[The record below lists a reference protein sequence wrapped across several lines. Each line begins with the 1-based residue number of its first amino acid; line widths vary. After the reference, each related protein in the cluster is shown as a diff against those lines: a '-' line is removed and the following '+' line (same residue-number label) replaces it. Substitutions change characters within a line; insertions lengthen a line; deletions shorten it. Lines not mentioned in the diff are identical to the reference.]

1 MKKLFAM
8 ALSGLLSAALL
19 AGCASD
25 TQPTATPDVSAS
37 LPAVSESVTPQP
49 EESILPEES
58 QQPEESIQPSEQPEE
73 TPSAQPSAKP
83 TATPSAK
90 PSAKPS
96 DTPSI
101 APTNKP
107 VSPKP
112 TATPKPTAAPTATP
126 APTPETSVV
135 QSVWNEI
142 SALDMPMMTTVNDAL
157 LSSIYGINAS
167 NLVEYVCKMPAM
179 NTTATEFFIGEVKD
193 GKMDTVKAA
202 LEARQDALD
211 EEWSKYLP
219 EQYELVQNYQLV
231 TSGNYVIFVISD
243 QADDVVSI
251 FNSYAK

>member
-96 DTPSI
+96 A
-101 APTNKP
+101 APTTKP
-107 VSPKP
+107 TTKP

-167 NLVEYVCKMPAM
+167 DLVEYVCKMPAM

-243 QADDVVSI
+243 QADEAVSA
-251 FNSYAK
+251 FNTYAK

>member
-1 MKKLFAM
+1 MVKEH
-8 ALSGLLSAALL
+8 
-19 AGCASD
+19 CA
-25 TQPTATPDVSAS
+25 PTA
-37 LPAVSESVTPQP
+37 
-49 EESILPEES
+49 
-58 QQPEESIQPSEQPEE
+58 
-73 TPSAQPSAKP
+73 
-83 TATPSAK
+83 
-90 PSAKPS
+90 
-96 DTPSI
+96 
-101 APTNKP
+101 
-107 VSPKP
+107 KP

-167 NLVEYVCKMPAM
+167 DLVEYVCKMPAM

-202 LEARQDALD
+202 LEARQAALD

-243 QADDVVSI
+243 QVDEAVSA
-251 FNSYAK
+251 FNTYAK

>member
-96 DTPSI
+96 A
-101 APTNKP
+101 APTTKP
-107 VSPKP
+107 TAKP

-142 SALDMPMMTTVNDAL
+142 SALDMPMMTTVNDTL

-167 NLVEYVCKMPAM
+167 DLVEYVCKMPAM

-202 LEARQDALD
+202 LEARQAALD

>member
-96 DTPSI
+96 A
-101 APTNKP
+101 APTTKP
-107 VSPKP
+107 TAKP

-142 SALDMPMMTTVNDAL
+142 SALAMPMMTTVNDAL

-167 NLVEYVCKMPAM
+167 DLVEYVCKMPAM

-202 LEARQDALD
+202 LEARQAALD

-243 QADDVVSI
+243 QVDEAVSA
-251 FNSYAK
+251 FNTYAK

>member
-96 DTPSI
+96 A
-101 APTNKP
+101 APTTKP
-107 VSPKP
+107 TAKP

-167 NLVEYVCKMPAM
+167 DLVEYVCKMPAM
-179 NTTATEFFIGEVKD
+179 DTTATEFFIGEVKD

-243 QADDVVSI
+243 QADEAVSA
-251 FNSYAK
+251 FNTYAK

>member
-96 DTPSI
+96 A
-101 APTNKP
+101 APTTTP
-107 VSPKP
+107 TAKP

-167 NLVEYVCKMPAM
+167 DLVEYVCKMPAM

-202 LEARQDALD
+202 LEARQAALD

-243 QADDVVSI
+243 QVDEAVSA
-251 FNSYAK
+251 FNTYAK

>member
-96 DTPSI
+96 A
-101 APTNKP
+101 APTTKP
-107 VSPKP
+107 TAKP

-167 NLVEYVCKMPAM
+167 DLVEYVCKMPAM

-211 EEWSKYLP
+211 TEWSKYLP

-243 QADDVVSI
+243 QADEAVSA
-251 FNSYAK
+251 FNTYAK

>member
-49 EESILPEES
+49 EES

-96 DTPSI
+96 A
-101 APTNKP
+101 APTTKP
-107 VSPKP
+107 TAKP

-167 NLVEYVCKMPAM
+167 DLVEYVCKMPAM

-202 LEARQDALD
+202 LEARQAALD

-243 QADDVVSI
+243 QVDEAVSA
-251 FNSYAK
+251 FNTYAK

>member
-49 EESILPEES
+49 EGSILPEES

-96 DTPSI
+96 A
-101 APTNKP
+101 APTTKP
-107 VSPKP
+107 TAKP

-142 SALDMPMMTTVNDAL
+142 SALDMPMMTTVNDTL

-167 NLVEYVCKMPAM
+167 DLVEYVCKMPAM

>member
-96 DTPSI
+96 A
-101 APTNKP
+101 APTTKP
-107 VSPKP
+107 TAKP

-167 NLVEYVCKMPAM
+167 DLVEYVCKMPAM

-243 QADDVVSI
+243 QADEAVSA
-251 FNSYAK
+251 FNTYAK

>member
-96 DTPSI
+96 A
-101 APTNKP
+101 APTTKP
-107 VSPKP
+107 TAKP

-167 NLVEYVCKMPAM
+167 DLVEYVCKMPAM

-202 LEARQDALD
+202 LEARQAALD

-243 QADDVVSI
+243 QVD
-251 FNSYAK
+251 

>member
-83 TATPSAK
+83 TA
-90 PSAKPS
+90 KPS
-96 DTPSI
+96 DTPST
-101 APTNKP
+101 APTHKP
-107 VSPKP
+107 VSPQP

-142 SALDMPMMTTVNDAL
+142 SALDMPMMTTVNDTL

-167 NLVEYVCKMPAM
+167 DLVEYVCKMPAM

-243 QADDVVSI
+243 QADEAVSA
-251 FNSYAK
+251 FNTYAK

>member
-96 DTPSI
+96 A
-101 APTNKP
+101 APTTKP
-107 VSPKP
+107 TAKP

-142 SALDMPMMTTVNDAL
+142 SALDMPMMTTVNDTL

-167 NLVEYVCKMPAM
+167 DLVEYVCKMPAM

-243 QADDVVSI
+243 QVDEAVSA
-251 FNSYAK
+251 FNTYAK

>member
-49 EESILPEES
+49 EES

-96 DTPSI
+96 A
-101 APTNKP
+101 APTTKP
-107 VSPKP
+107 TAKP

-142 SALDMPMMTTVNDAL
+142 SALDMPMMTTVNDTL

-167 NLVEYVCKMPAM
+167 DLVEYVCKMPAM

>member
-37 LPAVSESVTPQP
+37 LPAVSESVPPQP

-96 DTPSI
+96 A
-101 APTNKP
+101 APTTKP
-107 VSPKP
+107 TAKP

-167 NLVEYVCKMPAM
+167 DLVEYVCKMPAM

-193 GKMDTVKAA
+193 GKIDTVKAA

-243 QADDVVSI
+243 QADEAVSA
-251 FNSYAK
+251 FNTYAK

>member
-73 TPSAQPSAKP
+73 TPSAQPSTKP

-96 DTPSI
+96 A
-101 APTNKP
+101 APTTKP
-107 VSPKP
+107 TAKP

-167 NLVEYVCKMPAM
+167 DLVEYVCKMPAM
-179 NTTATEFFIGEVKD
+179 DTTATEFFIGEVKD

-243 QADDVVSI
+243 QADEAVSA
-251 FNSYAK
+251 FNTYAK

>member
-25 TQPTATPDVSAS
+25 TQLTATPDVSAS

-96 DTPSI
+96 A
-101 APTNKP
+101 APTTKP
-107 VSPKP
+107 TAKP

-142 SALDMPMMTTVNDAL
+142 SALDMPMMTTVNDTL

-167 NLVEYVCKMPAM
+167 DLVEYVCKMPAM

>member
-1 MKKLFAM
+1 M
-8 ALSGLLSAALL
+8 
-19 AGCASD
+19 
-25 TQPTATPDVSAS
+25 
-37 LPAVSESVTPQP
+37 
-49 EESILPEES
+49 
-58 QQPEESIQPSEQPEE
+58 
-73 TPSAQPSAKP
+73 
-83 TATPSAK
+83 
-90 PSAKPS
+90 
-96 DTPSI
+96 
-101 APTNKP
+101 
-107 VSPKP
+107 
-112 TATPKPTAAPTATP
+112 
-126 APTPETSVV
+126 V

-167 NLVEYVCKMPAM
+167 DLVEYVCKMPAM

-243 QADDVVSI
+243 QADEAVSA
-251 FNSYAK
+251 FNTYAK

>member
-96 DTPSI
+96 A
-101 APTNKP
+101 APITKP
-107 VSPKP
+107 TAKP

-167 NLVEYVCKMPAM
+167 DLVEYVCKMPAM

-243 QADDVVSI
+243 QADEAVSA
-251 FNSYAK
+251 FNTYAK

>member
-83 TATPSAK
+83 TATPSA
-90 PSAKPS
+90 
-96 DTPSI
+96 
-101 APTNKP
+101 
-107 VSPKP
+107 
-112 TATPKPTAAPTATP
+112 
-126 APTPETSVV
+126 PTPETSVV

-167 NLVEYVCKMPAM
+167 DLVEYVCKMPAM

-243 QADDVVSI
+243 QADEAVSA
-251 FNSYAK
+251 FNTYAK

>member
-96 DTPSI
+96 A
-101 APTNKP
+101 APTTKP
-107 VSPKP
+107 TAKP

-167 NLVEYVCKMPAM
+167 DLVEYVCKMPAM

-202 LEARQDALD
+202 LEARQAALD

-243 QADDVVSI
+243 QADEAVSA
-251 FNSYAK
+251 FNTYAK

>member
-96 DTPSI
+96 A
-101 APTNKP
+101 APTTKP
-107 VSPKP
+107 TAKP

-142 SALDMPMMTTVNDAL
+142 SALDMPMMTTVNDTL

-167 NLVEYVCKMPAM
+167 DLVEYVCKMPAM

-211 EEWSKYLP
+211 EEWNKNLP

-243 QADDVVSI
+243 QVDEAVSA
-251 FNSYAK
+251 FNTYAK

>member
-96 DTPSI
+96 A
-101 APTNKP
+101 APTTKP
-107 VSPKP
+107 TAKP

-142 SALDMPMMTTVNDAL
+142 SALDMPMMTTVNDTL

-167 NLVEYVCKMPAM
+167 DLVEYVCKMPAM

-202 LEARQDALD
+202 LEARQAALD

-243 QADDVVSI
+243 QADEAVSA
-251 FNSYAK
+251 FNTYAK

>member
-96 DTPSI
+96 A
-101 APTNKP
+101 APTTKP
-107 VSPKP
+107 TAKP

-142 SALDMPMMTTVNDAL
+142 SALDMPMMTTVNDTL

-167 NLVEYVCKMPAM
+167 DLVEYVCKMPAM

-243 QADDVVSI
+243 QADEAVSA
-251 FNSYAK
+251 FNTYAK